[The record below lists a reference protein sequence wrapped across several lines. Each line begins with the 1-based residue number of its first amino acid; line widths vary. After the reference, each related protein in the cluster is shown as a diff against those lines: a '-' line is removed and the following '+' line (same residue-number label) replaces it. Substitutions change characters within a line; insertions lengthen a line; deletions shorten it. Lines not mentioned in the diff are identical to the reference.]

1 MSSSSCELSVILTA
15 YKRDYF
21 EEQIQS
27 ILNQTLSIP
36 PSNIYLWQ
44 NEQHIDVTK
53 YREKYGIKVVR
64 SDENFSFYSRFVFAH
79 LMKTEYVVILDD
91 DIIPGKKWLE
101 NCLHLCKTKN
111 CIVGANGRSWNQ
123 YTNKYDGFGDHQL
136 YREMK
141 VDFVGH
147 SWLFKKKWLQYLWM
161 IEPYTYDNGE
171 DMHFCYCAKHFGNID
186 SYICGRRT
194 LDECA
199 DLTNNRYG
207 TDELASCKTK
217 QNFRDS
223 RNEIATYL
231 RHKGMTM

>member
-21 EEQIQS
+21 EEQIQA

-101 NCLHLCKTKN
+101 NSLHLCKTKN

-186 SYICGRRT
+186 SYICGRST

-217 QNFRDS
+217 QNFRNC
-223 RNEIATYL
+223 RNEIAIYL
-231 RHKGMTM
+231 RNKSMTM